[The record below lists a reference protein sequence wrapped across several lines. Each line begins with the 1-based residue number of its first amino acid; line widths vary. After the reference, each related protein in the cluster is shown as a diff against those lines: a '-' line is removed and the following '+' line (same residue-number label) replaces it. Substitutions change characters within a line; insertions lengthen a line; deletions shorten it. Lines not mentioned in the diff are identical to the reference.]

1 MGLFYT
7 TCTSE
12 QTRLWWARTQLSE
25 GVLESVGQEHL
36 QSLIGLNHTQGHAQI
51 LTQRGCLVP

>member
-1 MGLFYT
+1 MT
-7 TCTSE
+7 
-12 QTRLWWARTQLSE
+12 TQLSE

-36 QSLIGLNHTQGHAQI
+36 QSLIGLIHTIDLIHTQGRACI